1 MSWSRLHFV
10 LLLTSPFLLTSALAA
25 RGDYILGAG
34 VSVDD
39 QNGIAAIVVA
49 DWSVGERTWLS
60 TSIGRN
66 KVELPNRQDLDTW
79 YGDISIDHFWEPAG
93 ARFGIAYW
101 GDARTLD
108 SVDYVAALYTR
119 GDKGTI
125 SIDAEYRDLELE
137 LPPIDLF
144 ARTSIPFNTSGLG
157 LSGRLKLSQR
167 TDFRISGMSYEYNIN
182 LRIDD
187 TDRVVRLL
195 SISRLSLLSS
205 LIDWR
210 VSAGFGIDLG
220 LQRWQL
226 DVAKWRGAIDGGDNR
241 SVTISFLT
249 PMTDKTDIEI
259 SLGYD
264 DSDLYGEVAVL
275 NLFLYF
281 YGID

>member
-1 MSWSRLHFV
+1 
-10 LLLTSPFLLTSALAA
+10 LLLISPFLLTSALAA

-39 QNGIAAIVVA
+39 QNGLAAVAVA

-66 KVELPNRQDLDTW
+66 RVELPNRQDLDTW
-79 YGDISIDHFWEPAG
+79 YGDISIDHFWKPAG
-93 ARFGIAYW
+93 VRFGVAYW
-101 GDARTLD
+101 GDAQLLD

-119 GDKGTI
+119 GDKGRI
-125 SIDAEYRDLELE
+125 SVDSEYRDLELE

-144 ARTSIPFNTSGLG
+144 ARTSIPFNASGLG
-157 LSGRLKLSQR
+157 LSGRLKLSER
-167 TDFRISGMSYEYNIN
+167 TDFRLSGMSYEYNIN

-210 VSAGFGIDLG
+210 VSAGFGIDFG
-220 LQRWQL
+220 LRRWQL
-226 DVAKWRGAIDGGDNR
+226 DIAKWRGAIDGGDNR
-241 SVTISFLT
+241 SITISFLT

>member
-1 MSWSRLHFV
+1 MSWSRLHSA
-10 LLLTSPFLLTSALAA
+10 LLLISPFLLTSAFADK
-25 RGDYILGAG
+25 GDYILGAG
-34 VSVDD
+34 ISVDD
-39 QNGIAAIVVA
+39 QNGFAAVVVA
-49 DWSVGERTWLS
+49 DWSVGERTWLA

-66 KVELPNRQDLDTW
+66 SVELPSRQDLDTW
-79 YGDISIDHFWEPAG
+79 YGDISIDHFWKPAG
-93 ARFGIAYW
+93 VRFGVAYW
-101 GDARTLD
+101 GDARLLD
-108 SVDYVAALYTR
+108 SVDFVAALYTR
-119 GDKGTI
+119 GEKGML
-125 SIDAEYRDLELE
+125 SVDAEYRDLELE
-137 LPPIDLF
+137 LPPIDLI
-144 ARTSIPFNTSGLG
+144 ARREIPFNASGLG
-157 LSGRLKLSQR
+157 LSGRLKLSER
-167 TDFRISGMSYEYNIN
+167 TDFRLSGMSYEYNIN

-210 VSAGFGIDLG
+210 VSAGFGVDLG
-220 LQRWQL
+220 LRRWQL

-249 PMTDKTDIEI
+249 PVTDKTDIEI